1 MSKSSYNPF
10 QVAHSLRL
18 GFFVS
23 CYPAKSRYVGRS
35 LVDEAASFQVR
46 SRNWNFKVQ
55 WEGDQDT
62 GKALLWLNGTLV
74 TDLPEA
80 DDIPLTPLTNQ
91 H

>member
-1 MSKSSYNPF
+1 M
-10 QVAHSLRL
+10 
-18 GFFVS
+18 
-23 CYPAKSRYVGRS
+23 
-35 LVDEAASFQVR
+35 DEAASFQVR

-62 GKALLWLNGTLV
+62 GKALLWLNGNLV